1 MLPPTMSSENSQ
13 VYPSKV
19 QIKKAKAIQLFRH
32 FQSLK
37 KKISWEFAI
46 MIIWTLRKSRSSFP
60 GERKF
65 VYVIKFRQ
73 KCRSSTFIFI
83 FKVANNT
90 RIKRKHKCSDVSFKD
105 TFRMALGEIIN
116 YKCLCNYCVE
126 GVQTLVTGGIKALED
141 DNITV
146 IGTYVCR
153 RFLQYPCAWDLC
165 SSYRKNRGK
174 YLWQLIGWN
183 RKEPLMFVS
192 IFTCNSLAVRD

>member
-1 MLPPTMSSENSQ
+1 
-13 VYPSKV
+13 
-19 QIKKAKAIQLFRH
+19 
-32 FQSLK
+32 
-37 KKISWEFAI
+37 
-46 MIIWTLRKSRSSFP
+46 MIIWTLRKSRSNFP
-60 GERKF
+60 RERKF

-83 FKVANNT
+83 FKVADNT
-90 RIKRKHKCSDVSFKD
+90 RIKRKHKCSNVSFKD